1 VRSRDAAVAAR
12 DARADRKIR
21 VGSGRLRHYDV
32 RIMKAS
38 NDSFVDSRDFARIA
52 KAIRYIDGHFRE
64 QPRLTAIASH
74 AGLSEF
80 HFNRL
85 FRRWAGVTPK
95 QYLAFVTGQEARGA
109 IARQPS
115 VLDAAYSVGLSGP
128 GRLHDLIVTLDA
140 VTPGEL
146 KALGSGITIHYGLTP
161 TPFGDALL
169 ASTPRGLCHLA
180 FVDSREREKALE
192 ELRGRWRNAELVRD
206 DARAREFANR
216 IWNFKGG
223 DGGQPGKPMGQP
235 GRPMGQPGRPMGQLN
250 LHVAG
255 TNFQLKVWQALLD
268 IGVRGH
274 TTYSALAEAIGA
286 EGSARAVSN
295 AVGANPVGW
304 LIPCHNVL
312 RRDGSLGGYHWGEDR
327 KRAILAW
334 DSLAS
339 QREKGRSE
347 SAVPLQATQ

>member
-1 VRSRDAAVAAR
+1 M
-12 DARADRKIR
+12 
-21 VGSGRLRHYDV
+21 G
-32 RIMKAS
+32 IMKHP

-52 KAIRYIDGHFRE
+52 KSICFIATHFRD
-64 QPRLTAIASH
+64 QPRLAAIADH

-95 QYLAFVTGQEARGA
+95 QYLAYVTGREARGE
-109 IARQPS
+109 IVNQSS
-115 VLDAAYSVGLSGP
+115 VLDAAYAVGLSGP

-146 KALGSGITIHYGLTP
+146 KALGRGLAIHYGFSE

-169 ASTPRGLCHLA
+169 ATTPRGLCHLA
-180 FVDSREREKALE
+180 FADAGAREKALS
-192 ELRGRWRNAELVRD
+192 ELRAQWRNAELVRD
-206 DARAREFANR
+206 DAQARAIANQ
-216 IWNFKGG
+216 IWGAAALRSEPAAG
-223 DGGQPGKPMGQP
+223 
-235 GRPMGQPGRPMGQLN
+235 GRPAPRGGNKRGALK

-268 IGVRGH
+268 LGAHSR
-274 TTYSALAEAIGA
+274 TTYSDVAAAIG
-286 EGSARAVSN
+286 EKSSARAVGN
-295 AVGANPVGW
+295 AVSANPVGW

-312 RRDGSLGGYHWGEDR
+312 RRDGGLGGYHWGEDR

-334 DSLAS
+334 DSL
-339 QREKGRSE
+339 RNETL
-347 SAVPLQATQ
+347 VPAERVNGGVRA

>member
-1 VRSRDAAVAAR
+1 
-12 DARADRKIR
+12 
-21 VGSGRLRHYDV
+21 
-32 RIMKAS
+32 
-38 NDSFVDSRDFARIA
+38 
-52 KAIRYIDGHFRE
+52 
-64 QPRLTAIASH
+64 
-74 AGLSEF
+74 LSEF

-109 IARQPS
+109 LVTQPS

-128 GRLHDLIVTLDA
+128 GRLHDLIVTLDG

-146 KALGSGITIHYGLTP
+146 KALGSGIEIHYGFTP
-161 TPFGDALL
+161 TPFGDALI
-169 ASTPRGLCHLA
+169 ASTSRGLCHLA

-192 ELRGRWRNAELVRD
+192 ELRSRWRNAALVRD
-206 DARAREFANR
+206 DARARDFANR
-216 IWNFKGG
+216 IWSSNGSTT
-223 DGGQPGKPMGQP
+223 PVE
-235 GRPMGQPGRPMGQLN
+235 LS

-268 IGVRGH
+268 LGAHHH
-274 TTYSALAEAIGA
+274 TTYSAVAAAIGA

-295 AVGANPVGW
+295 AVGANPIGW

-334 DSLAS
+334 DALAS
-339 QREKGRSE
+339 QREQGRSE
-347 SAVPLQATQ
+347 GLGGASGDAIGL